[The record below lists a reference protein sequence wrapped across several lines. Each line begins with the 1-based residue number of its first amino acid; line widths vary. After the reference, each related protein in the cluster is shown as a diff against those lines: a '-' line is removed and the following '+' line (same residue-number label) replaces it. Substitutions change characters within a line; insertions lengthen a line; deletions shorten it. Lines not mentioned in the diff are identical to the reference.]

1 MLAKYK
7 PLDHYVKVEIGIKDG
22 KLFLPVQSDV
32 EHLAI
37 HILGSHK
44 NIFFDPIPLTDFLY
58 LKWNEDLRGWE
69 VCQHAEKD
77 VKKKE
82 MGETVIIP
90 AKEIRELI
98 ESHIMNEFKTDKF
111 KWVMKKNDND
121 YQLVGDVEIKL
132 EI

>member
-1 MLAKYK
+1 
-7 PLDHYVKVEIGIKDG
+7 
-22 KLFLPVQSDV
+22 
-32 EHLAI
+32 
-37 HILGSHK
+37 
-44 NIFFDPIPLTDFLY
+44 
-58 LKWNEDLRGWE
+58 
-69 VCQHAEKD
+69 
-77 VKKKE
+77 

-98 ESHIMNEFKTDKF
+98 ESHIMNEFKTDRF

>member
-1 MLAKYK
+1 M
-7 PLDHYVKVEIGIKDG
+7 
-22 KLFLPVQSDV
+22 Q
-32 EHLAI
+32 
-37 HILGSHK
+37 
-44 NIFFDPIPLTDFLY
+44 
-58 LKWNEDLRGWE
+58 KWNKDLRGWE